1 MSVRV
6 QLFAYLSK
14 FSPTG
19 QEKFE
24 LELEPEATVGWLL
37 AKLKIPS
44 DFEKMVLVN
53 GRQANP
59 SMRLAEGDDVFIFPP
74 AAGG

>member
-24 LELEPEATVGWLL
+24 LDLEPEATVGWLI
-37 AKLKIPS
+37 ARLKIPS

-59 SMRLAEGDDVFIFPP
+59 SRRLAEGDDVFIFPP

>member
-6 QLFAYLSK
+6 QLLAYLSR

-19 QEKFE
+19 QEKFQ
-24 LELEPEATVGWLL
+24 LELEPEATVDWLL
-37 AKLKIPS
+37 DKLKIPS
-44 DFEKMVLVN
+44 DFERMVLVN

-59 SMRLAEGDDVFIFPP
+59 STHLAEGDDVFIFPP

>member
-19 QEKFE
+19 KEKFQVE
-24 LELEPEATVGWLL
+24 LDPEASVGWLI

-44 DFEKMVLVN
+44 DFEKMILVN

-59 SMRLAEGDDVFIFPP
+59 SRRLAEGDDVFIFPP
-74 AAGG
+74 SAGG